1 MKRFYG
7 NLLVVLG
14 LVANMALLVPYFGS
28 SAPAIRVPQVLFS
41 LMLLTIGYFLI
52 RNPRQTTKHE

>member
-14 LVANMALLVPYFGS
+14 LVANMALLVPYFGPS
-28 SAPAIRVPQVLFS
+28 VPSVRIPQVLFS